1 MSPDLTEIFTLVKK
15 IGNITETSL
24 FKKLEGISVH
34 HYNYYFNFKAR
45 EIRRKDISNIC
56 SVTLFLLKD

>member
-1 MSPDLTEIFTLVKK
+1 M
-15 IGNITETSL
+15 GNITETSL